1 MQALIMV
8 LKKLSADSDSR
19 VDDKLLEIVI
29 EEQDEIA
36 ALILNEARK
45 LLWKRNQSNANQNR
59 GIEPWK
65 LL

>member
-1 MQALIMV
+1 MKWMVRWVLPTIVPVIMNALIMV
-8 LKKLSADSDSR
+8 LKKLAADSDSR

-45 LLWKRNQSNANQNR
+45 L
-59 GIEPWK
+59 I
-65 LL
+65 